1 MTISGIGT
9 SALSALTLGNKTPSR
24 SELAQKM
31 LNTMDT
37 DQSGSVSKEE
47 FVAFGQKLS
56 AQGPATQRANATKPL
71 SGANAPAPPSADKLF
86 AAADQNGDQSLS
98 VDELSSM
105 LAQGETHARA
115 AQGNGNAQG
124 GSGGPGSAGGPS
136 GGAPPPGM
144 GGAPGGM
151 GGAAASKSGSSTQ
164 DGGSTGSSSSSTDPA
179 DTNEDGVVSATE
191 KLLYELTHPSSSSST
206 SSAEG
211 SPETSANAA
220 SAAIHQN

>member
-37 DQSGSVSKEE
+37 DQNGSVSREE

-56 AQGPATQRANATKPL
+56 AQSPATQRANTTMPL

-151 GGAAASKSGSSTQ
+151 GGAAASKSGSSSENS
-164 DGGSTGSSSSSTDPA
+164 DGTGSSSSSTDPA
-179 DTNEDGVVSATE
+179 DTNKDGVVSAAE
-191 KLLYELTHPSSSSST
+191 KLIYELTHPSSSSS
-206 SSAEG
+206 SSSTEG
-211 SPETSANAA
+211 SPETSANAR
-220 SAAIHQN
+220 